1 MLSYDEWITN
11 NYKILSTWARR
22 WHPEEWRELM
32 AHLTFYLHKS
42 WSKFSMIPDDE
53 QRIKFIQTWY
63 KNTVKW
69 KNSDFNKSIKVND
82 DNWEGYST
90 NDSIFEIKGDI
101 YEEAYDVLAEDFNQS
116 IKAFIIDLERRFS
129 EPEVEKILKVRKIYL
144 TLPPHEKVL
153 YDLYFTKMLSIRG
166 VAKQLDLPTSSVHL
180 MIVDLRKKIIG
191 LC

>member
-1 MLSYDEWITN
+1 
-11 NYKILSTWARR
+11 
-22 WHPEEWRELM
+22 
-32 AHLTFYLHKS
+32 
-42 WSKFSMIPDDE
+42 MIPDDE